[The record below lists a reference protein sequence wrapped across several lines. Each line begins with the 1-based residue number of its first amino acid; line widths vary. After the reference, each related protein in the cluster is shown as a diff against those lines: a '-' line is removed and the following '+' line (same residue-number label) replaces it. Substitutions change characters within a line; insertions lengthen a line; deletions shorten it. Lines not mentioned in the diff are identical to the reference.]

1 MVIICA
7 INMAIFMPD
16 VLGKKNAGMSFHTGA
31 IHLAKIWTQAINRF
45 IIYKGFDAM
54 RQGSN
59 RRHD

>member
-1 MVIICA
+1 
-7 INMAIFMPD
+7 MAIFMPD